1 MTETWLQDS
10 NDICLRDAVP
20 SNFAVVDAVRESQ
33 PGYGGIV
40 VLYSGLLR
48 CYKVDL
54 PPNTTFEALC
64 TRFKVGCS
72 AWLLLFIVYRPVS
85 NHHSSTFFDELAT
98 ALETLVTHG

>member
-54 PPNTTFEALC
+54 PPKTTFEALC

-72 AWLLLFIVYRPVS
+72 A
-85 NHHSSTFFDELAT
+85 
-98 ALETLVTHG
+98 